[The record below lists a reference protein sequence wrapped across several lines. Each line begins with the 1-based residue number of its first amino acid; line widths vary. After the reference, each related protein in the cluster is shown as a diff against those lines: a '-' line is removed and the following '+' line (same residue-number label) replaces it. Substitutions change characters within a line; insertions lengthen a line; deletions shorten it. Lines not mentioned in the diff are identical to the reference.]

1 MATIQQI
8 EQRLARRFANVALS
22 DVQDTLADCFISLGY
37 DYNAEVPATDVNRVL
52 AYASAELATNIS
64 VDAARYFSYTDGEES
79 VDKTMI
85 SEQYRKLA
93 LQFRADYEVEEAK
106 LNASARSSFRSM
118 KRLDRP

>member
-22 DVQDTLADCFISLGY
+22 DVQNTLADAMASLGY
-37 DYNAEVPATDVNRVL
+37 DVNAEVPATDVNRVL

-64 VDAARYFSYTDGEES
+64 VDAARYFSYSDGEES

-93 LQFRADYEVEEAK
+93 LQFRSDYEVEEAK
-106 LNASARSSFRSM
+106 RNATESSSFRVM
-118 KRLDRP
+118 TRVDRP

>member
-22 DVQDTLADCFISLGY
+22 DVTNTLQDALLSLGY
-37 DYNAEVPATDVNRVL
+37 DINSEVPATDVNRVL

-64 VDAARYFSYTDGEES
+64 VNAARYFSYSDGEES

-106 LNASARSSFRSM
+106 RNVTETSSFRVM
-118 KRLDRP
+118 TRVDRP

>member
-22 DVQDTLADCFISLGY
+22 DVQDTLADAMLSLGY
-37 DYNAEVPATDVNRVL
+37 DVNAEVPVTDVNRVL

-93 LQFRADYEVEEAK
+93 LQFRTDYEMEEAK
-106 LNASARSSFRSM
+106 RNPFESSSFRVM
-118 KRLDRP
+118 TRVDRP